1 MPDRGG
7 RACRAGEEGRAG
19 QGRKAFQG
27 TFFFFSVSP
36 SGSTASWVSQT
47 SSHAGGFRLL
57 SYLGPADTLL
67 NQSVGPVLSA

>member
-1 MPDRGG
+1 MQGKGG
-7 RACRAGEEGRAG
+7 RACRPGEEDLPGH
-19 QGRKAFQG
+19 FY
-27 TFFFFSVSP
+27 FLPVSP

-57 SYLGPADTLL
+57 SYLGPTDTLL